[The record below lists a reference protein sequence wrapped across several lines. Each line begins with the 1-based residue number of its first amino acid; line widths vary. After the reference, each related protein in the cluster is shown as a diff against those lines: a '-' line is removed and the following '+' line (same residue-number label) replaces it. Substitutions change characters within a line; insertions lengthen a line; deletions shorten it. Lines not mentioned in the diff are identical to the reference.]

1 MQYDNKWGFEVNHSG
16 GWIVPAGTCF
26 DEAVVFPRY
35 SEFGSYSK
43 FGSNSEIEGVIF
55 TKMMQLQNLDGSGRQ
70 VNIIKHSEGII
81 IRAGCF
87 LGTPEQFC
95 SKALS
100 EGKKT
105 YAAVVKAIC
114 DVY

>member
-55 TKMMQLQNLDGSGRQ
+55 TKMMQLQNLDGSLVGKSTLLSTQ
-70 VNIIKHSEGII
+70 KVSLFVLVVSLVHQSSFAVKHCLKV
-81 IRAGCF
+81 RK
-87 LGTPEQFC
+87 LT
-95 SKALS
+95 LL
-100 EGKKT
+100 
-105 YAAVVKAIC
+105 
-114 DVY
+114 